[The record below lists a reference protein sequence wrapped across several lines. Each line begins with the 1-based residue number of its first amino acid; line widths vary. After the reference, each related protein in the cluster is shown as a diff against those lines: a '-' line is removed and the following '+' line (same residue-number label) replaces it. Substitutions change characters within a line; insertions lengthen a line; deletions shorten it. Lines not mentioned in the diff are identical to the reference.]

1 MGDHE
6 LFVDKYWKFFRRRN
20 EAHGPEF
27 HNPPPV
33 NIPPPTVTFADRLR
47 WWSWDRWKR
56 RKQVRAERDRRLQD
70 ILTLKRKG
78 QSSRS
83 WR

>member
-1 MGDHE
+1 VSALGGF
-6 LFVDKYWKFFRRRN
+6 LDKYTKFFRHRN

-47 WWSWDRWKR
+47 WWSWDRRERR
-56 RKQVRAERDRRLQD
+56 RKIRQERDRRLQD
-70 ILTLKRKG
+70 ILVVKQHPASKR
-78 QSSRS
+78 QT
-83 WR
+83 